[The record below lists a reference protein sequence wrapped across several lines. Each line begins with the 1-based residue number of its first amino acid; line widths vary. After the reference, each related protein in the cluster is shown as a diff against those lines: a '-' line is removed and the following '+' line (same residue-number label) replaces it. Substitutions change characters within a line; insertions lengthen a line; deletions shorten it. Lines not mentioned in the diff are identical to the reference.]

1 MRGCVLGSFG
11 FFGSFFFGSLG
22 RFLDGLDCLDCFLGS
37 LEGLFGWIRLD
48 VWVV

>member
-1 MRGCVLGSFG
+1 MRGCVLGSL
-11 FFGSFFFGSLG
+11 GSLG